1 MQHHAPG
8 LRILGPICLFWP
20 QIEPN
25 LGRFAPEF
33 HFCPPIQRT
42 KNAGGTILVIQSV
55 PPTHPI
61 GATHQTYRI
70 RWVAPFVIAPFVIID
85 GWHCLRFKQ
94 NGLQVSYEA
103 VLVRRPVFLHASN
116 PQFDRLEFPPATQSR
131 LLGLPE
137 SSDLRYRASQ
147 ASVGVGRVAFFR
159 SLVAR
164 RVKDD
169 SSEFESPAS

>member
-1 MQHHAPG
+1 MLVKASTG
-8 LRILGPICLFWP
+8 SSARI
-20 QIEPN
+20 Q
-25 LGRFAPEF
+25 
-33 HFCPPIQRT
+33 T
-42 KNAGGTILVIQSV
+42 V

-61 GATHQTYRI
+61 GATHLTYRI
-70 RWVAPFVIAPFVIID
+70 RWVAPFVIGPFVIID
-85 GWHCLRFKQ
+85 VWHRLRFGQ
-94 NGLQVSYEA
+94 NGLQASYEA

-116 PQFDRLEFPPATQSR
+116 PQFDRLEFPPATQSW

-159 SLVAR
+159 SFVAR